1 MNKSLI
7 TISILISS
15 LSYAKVEV
23 LDRIAIIVD
32 DGVVMESQIKSTID
46 EVIDRYED
54 QNLEKPP
61 QDILEEQVKE
71 KLIIEELQLQMA
83 DRAGI
88 KISDAELN
96 LTMSRLAS
104 NNGMALEEFIQFI
117 ENNGDS
123 YEELREQMRREMRIQ
138 RIQRGRVNS
147 SIDITEKEFEAFLAT
162 DESLKLLE
170 PEILVW
176 QILVKD
182 ILLAKETIDE
192 INNGA
197 DFGEIAKR
205 VSISSNASTGGL
217 MNWRKIIDMPELFE
231 KALEKK
237 SIGFISEPLESGS
250 GFHILKLEDKRGE
263 FVKFED
269 QWQSRHILLIP
280 SAIRNEEETE
290 KQLNEI
296 RQRIIAGDDFGS
308 LADEFSE
315 DPGSAK
321 QGGDL
326 GWLGLGV
333 LATEFENI
341 MLETSIGNLSQVFQ
355 TEFGFHF
362 LEVLGKRSHELT
374 DELIKDRAY
383 SILYARKFDEELEN
397 TLRSM
402 RAEAFVEFK
411 DLDWKK

>member
-7 TISILISS
+7 TILLLVSS

-46 EVIDRYED
+46 EVIGRYED

-104 NNGMALEEFIQFI
+104 NNGMTLEGFIQFI
-117 ENNGDS
+117 EENGDS
-123 YEELREQMRREMRIQ
+123 YEDLREQMRREMRIQ

-170 PEILVW
+170 PELLVR

-182 ILLAKETIDE
+182 IQLAKEVIAE
-192 INNGA
+192 INNGG

-205 VSISSNASTGGL
+205 VSISSNASNGGL
-217 MNWRKIIDMPELFE
+217 MNWRKIIDMPQLFE
-231 KALEKK
+231 NALEKK
-237 SIGFISEPLESGS
+237 SIGFISDPLESGS

-280 SAIRNEEETE
+280 SAIRNEEETK

-296 RQRIIAGDDFGS
+296 RERIVNGEDFGS

-333 LATEFENI
+333 LATEFENT
-341 MLETSIGNLSQVFQ
+341 MLETSAGTMSQVFQ

-362 LEVLGKRSHELT
+362 LEVLGKRSFELT

-397 TLRSM
+397 TLRTM
-402 RAEAFVEFK
+402 RAEAFVEYK
-411 DLDWKK
+411 ELD

>member
-32 DGVVMESQIKSTID
+32 DGVVMESQIKSTIG

-170 PEILVW
+170 PEILVR

-192 INNGA
+192 INGGA

-296 RQRIIAGDDFGS
+296 RQRIIDGDDFGS

-411 DLDWKK
+411 DLD